1 MATDNENSIYYA
13 WIPILTYS
21 LNFNYFIKKL
31 EREGNKITE
40 DEARN
45 FDKKLSKNN
54 GTYYN
59 CDSHE
64 DVENKSFRAVIS
76 INDEKI
82 LDHILILDKTGNL
95 EAHAVCDIDKKGL
108 VTLKLK
114 YPDEKYAWKEY
125 EIIKQFYIITRD
137 LYHYHTHHK
146 AHEDLLL
153 KPVIA
158 KSKKDAIEKILNQY
172 DEKIIKYH
180 KRIRLSI
187 PHEKFDFATKLIV
200 TAKGE
205 MTYASHF
212 VNLFKED
219 IEDPEFCR
227 FVFSNALRSIA
238 ILANEIKFVYT
249 AELNTETIKLNSL
262 ITGLTLA
269 VVVLTLPIAIDAT
282 FGFLYHFDSMEIS
295 DIIKFFVSLFYF
307 STLLFII
314 YRLRDRIKKEF
325 EKSYKILIGIIIV
338 VAVVTI
344 AIIAILPYVH

>member
-1 MATDNENSIYYA
+1 MVTGNESNVYYA
-13 WIPILTYS
+13 WIPILTND
-21 LNFNYFIKKL
+21 LNFNCFIKELK
-31 EREGNKITE
+31 REGDKITE
-40 DEARN
+40 DEART
-45 FDKKLSKNN
+45 FDKKLLKTN
-54 GTYYN
+54 GLYYN
-59 CDSHE
+59 RDSHE
-64 DVENKSFRAVIS
+64 DVGQKRFRAVIS
-76 INDEKI
+76 INDNSI

-95 EAHAVCDIDKKGL
+95 EAHAVCDIDRKGL
-108 VTLKLK
+108 VTLKVE
-114 YPDEKYAWKEY
+114 YPAERYAWKEH
-125 EIIKQFYIITRD
+125 EMIEQFYIITRD
-137 LYHYHTHHK
+137 LYHCHTHHK

-200 TAKGE
+200 AAKGE

-219 IEDPEFCR
+219 IENPEFRR
-227 FVFSNALRSIA
+227 FVFSNALQSIA

-249 AELNTETIKLNSL
+249 AELNTETIKLNRL

-282 FGFLYHFDSMEIS
+282 FGSLDHFDSMEIS
-295 DIIKFFVSLFYF
+295 NIIKFFVSLFYL

-314 YRLRDRIKKEF
+314 YQLRDRIKEEF

-344 AIIAILPYVH
+344 VIIAILSYVH